1 MWRRRKDSGGWGR
14 RRDTWSEHAKMERN
28 EEYLGGVPAVV
39 QWMKNLVLSLQ
50 RYGFNLL
57 PREVG

>member
-39 QWMKNLVLSLQ
+39 QWMKNLTALAQVTAESQ
-50 RYGFNLL
+50 
-57 PREVG
+57 V

>member
-39 QWMKNLVLSLQ
+39 QWMKNLTDLAQVTAESQ
-50 RYGFNLL
+50 
-57 PREVG
+57 V